1 MVVVSVLIWFII
13 ILMFL
18 YGSWMYF
25 IFNMW
30 SLWLFGDNV
39 EDRVGYFRFL
49 IFYIL
54 SGIVVVLIYW
64 FFNVNLFILIVGVLG
79 VILGVM
85 GVYFLMFLFLR
96 IVILILF
103 GFIFIFIEILVI
115 FFFGIWFLL

>member
-1 MVVVSVLIWFII
+1 MVAVSVLIWFII

-54 SGIVVVLIYW
+54 SGIAAVLIYW